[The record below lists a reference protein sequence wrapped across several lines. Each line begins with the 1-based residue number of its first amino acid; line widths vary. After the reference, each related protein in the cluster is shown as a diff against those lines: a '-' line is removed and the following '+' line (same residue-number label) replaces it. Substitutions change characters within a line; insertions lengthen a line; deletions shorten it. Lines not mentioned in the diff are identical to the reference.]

1 MRTAHT
7 PPRPNDMKRLVVLL
21 IALSAAGCA
30 QSTDKYPSLAL
41 RPIETRPDEE
51 VVTPAPIATP
61 DAALDAQIAAM
72 AAKLAGIDR
81 DFTAGSAKADAAAR
95 AGGALTTGSD
105 QWLAA
110 QVSLADI
117 DGLRGDTLGAI
128 ADLEQMVTDR
138 GVAGQP
144 PYPAL
149 DALYAKA
156 QDQLSGEVARIAAIK
171 ALLGLQ

>member
-1 MRTAHT
+1 
-7 PPRPNDMKRLVVLL
+7 MKRPVVLL
-21 IALSAAGCA
+21 IALSAAGCV

-41 RPIETRPDEE
+41 RPIETRSDEE
-51 VVTPAPIATP
+51 VVTPMPVATP

-72 AAKLAGIDR
+72 AARLAQIDR
-81 DFTAGSAKADAAAR
+81 DFVAGATRADTAAR
-95 AGGALTTGSD
+95 AKGALTTGSD

-117 DGLRGDTLGAI
+117 DGLRGDTLGMI
-128 ADLEQMVTDR
+128 NDLERMVTDR

-149 DALYAKA
+149 NTLHLGA
-156 QDQLSGEVARIAAIK
+156 QDQLRGEIAKIAAIK

>member
-1 MRTAHT
+1 
-7 PPRPNDMKRLVVLL
+7 MKRPVVLL
-21 IALSAAGCA
+21 IALSAAGCV
-30 QSTDKYPSLAL
+30 QQTDKYPSLAL
-41 RPIETRPDEE
+41 RPIETRSDEE
-51 VVTPAPIATP
+51 VVTPMPVATP

-72 AAKLAGIDR
+72 AARLAQIDR
-81 DFTAGSAKADAAAR
+81 DFVAGATRADIAAR
-95 AGGALTTGSD
+95 AKGALTTGSD

-117 DGLRGDTLGAI
+117 DGLRGDTLGMI
-128 ADLEQMVTDR
+128 NDLERMVTDR

-149 DALYAKA
+149 DALHVGA
-156 QDQLSGEVARIAAIK
+156 QDQLHGEIAKIAAIK